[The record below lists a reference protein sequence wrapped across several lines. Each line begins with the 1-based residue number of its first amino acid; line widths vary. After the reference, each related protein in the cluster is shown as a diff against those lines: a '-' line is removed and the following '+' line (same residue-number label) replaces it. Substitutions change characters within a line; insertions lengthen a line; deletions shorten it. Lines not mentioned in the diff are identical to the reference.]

1 MTGRPGVVP
10 VADIDRSA
18 APMGRRIR
26 PARASLVGLLLI
38 VLPPLISLALLAAM
52 GALPVSL
59 PGLPDPG
66 PVTRWGLP
74 LARGLRDGS
83 ASLTIGLLVV
93 AAVALPPASPERAGV
108 LEGPRHR
115 AVRLAA
121 AFGFLWVACGVLMLV
136 LTYSDVA
143 GVRVTSGT
151 GLGGVASF
159 VTDFDLGRALAASTA
174 LSLAA
179 TVLAMVARRPGM
191 LGWAAAVA
199 ACSLLPLALTGH
211 AASAV
216 HHDLAADAQAVH
228 LVSVSVWVGGLAG
241 LLLLRRRL
249 GPSLPVVV
257 RRYSAV
263 AGFAYPLVALSG
275 VGSALAQLD
284 AWSGLAS
291 PYGALL
297 STKVLAFV
305 LLGAAGGVH
314 RRWLLP
320 RLADANRSA
329 RAAFSRLAA
338 AEVALMSVT
347 LGVAAALS
355 VTPHPPEHDG
365 APFPP
370 MLTEGLGSVMPW
382 RLDTLWAPAAVAA
395 IGGYALAVRRL
406 RGRAGKWP
414 VSRTL
419 TWTAGW
425 SVMAVVTSAGPVAD
439 GRTPF
444 SPHTAQLLAI
454 AVGVPFLLA
463 LGAPATLALRTL
475 VSRDDGSRGPREW
488 LLAVAEA
495 RPLTILRYPPL
506 AASIVFISLAGL
518 YYGPLLLRLT
528 GRTHVGD
535 VLVTTHLLLCGYLL
549 ASGVLCVVRDL
560 FGGPGSQPSSP

>member
-1 MTGRPGVVP
+1 MTPRPGVAP
-10 VADIDRSA
+10 MPGIDRSV
-18 APMGRRIR
+18 APTGRRIR
-26 PARASLVGLLLI
+26 PSRASLVALLLL
-38 VLPPLISLALLAAM
+38 VLPPAVSLGQLAAA

-66 PVTRWGLP
+66 AVTRWGLP

-83 ASLTIGLLVV
+83 ASLTIGLLLI
-93 AAVALPPASPERAGV
+93 AAVALPPASPERAGM

-115 AVRLAA
+115 AARLAA
-121 AFGFLWVACGVLMLV
+121 AFGFLWVACGVVMVV

-143 GVRVTSGT
+143 GVRVASGT
-151 GLGGVASF
+151 GLGGVTSF

-174 LSLAA
+174 LSLAT

-199 ACSLLPLALTGH
+199 MCSLLPLAVTGH

-216 HHDLAADAQAVH
+216 HHDLAVDAQAVH

-284 AWSGLAS
+284 AWSGLVS

-297 STKVLAFV
+297 STKALALL

-338 AEVALMSVT
+338 AEVGLMSLT
-347 LGVAAALS
+347 LGVAAALA

-365 APFPP
+365 APFPS
-370 MLTEGLGSVMPW
+370 MLPEGLGSLTLW
-382 RLDTLWAPAAVAA
+382 RLDTLWASAAVAA
-395 IGGYALAVRRL
+395 IGGYTLAVRRL
-406 RGRAGKWP
+406 RGREEKWP

-425 SVMAVVTSAGPVAD
+425 SVMVVVTSAGPAAD
-439 GRTPF
+439 GRMAF
-444 SPHTAQLLAI
+444 NPHVAQLSAI
-454 AVGVPFLLA
+454 ALGVPLLLG

-475 VSRDDGSRGPREW
+475 ASRDDGSRGPREW
-488 LLAVAEA
+488 LLVVAEA
-495 RPLTILRYPPL
+495 RALAMLRYPPL
-506 AASIVFISLAGL
+506 ATSIVFITLAGL
-518 YYGPLLLRLT
+518 SYGPLLQLT
-528 GRTHVGD
+528 ARTHVGE
-535 VLVTTHLLLCGYLL
+535 VVVTTHLLLCGYLL
-549 ASGVLCVVRDL
+549 ASGVIGVVRDR
-560 FGGPGSQPSSP
+560 FGSPRRQPAGP

>member
-1 MTGRPGVVP
+1 MTPRFDVVP
-10 VADIDRSA
+10 VAGTDPSA
-18 APMGRRIR
+18 APTAGRIR
-26 PARASLVGLLLI
+26 PARASLAALLVLM
-38 VLPPLISLALLAAM
+38 LPPVISLGLLAAT
-52 GALPVSL
+52 GALPVPL

-66 PVTRWGLP
+66 AVTRWGLP

-83 ASLTIGLLVV
+83 ASLTIGLLLI
-93 AAVALPPASPERAGV
+93 AAVALPPESPERAGV

-115 AVRLAA
+115 AARLAA
-121 AFGFLWVACGVLMLV
+121 AFGFVWVACGVVMLV

-143 GVRVTSGT
+143 GFPATSGT
-151 GLGGVASF
+151 GLGGVLSF

-174 LSLAA
+174 LSLAT
-179 TVLAMVARRPGM
+179 TVLAMVAGRPGL

-199 ACSLLPLALTGH
+199 MCSLLPLALTGH

-216 HHDLAADAQAVH
+216 HHGLAADAQAVH

-291 PYGALL
+291 PYGLLLSAKALALL
-297 STKVLAFV
+297 

-320 RLADANRSA
+320 RLSDANRSA
-329 RAAFSRLAA
+329 HVAFARLAA
-338 AEVALMSVT
+338 VEVGLMSVT

-355 VTPHPPEHDG
+355 VTPHPPAHDG

-370 MLTEGLGSVMPW
+370 MFPEGLGSMTHW

-395 IGGYALAVRRL
+395 IGGYVLAVRRL
-406 RGRAGKWP
+406 RGRAVKWP

-425 SVMAVVTSAGPVAD
+425 SAMVVVTRAGPVAD
-439 GRTPF
+439 GRSPL
-444 SPHTAQLLAI
+444 SPHGAQLLAI
-454 AVGVPFLLA
+454 ALGAPFLLA
-463 LGAPATLALRTL
+463 LGMPATLALRAL
-475 VSRDDGSRGPREW
+475 ASRDDGSRGPREW
-488 LLAVAEA
+488 LLAVAGA
-495 RPLTILRYPPL
+495 RSLAILRYPPL
-506 AASIVFISLAGL
+506 VASLVVISLAGL
-518 YYGPLLLRLT
+518 YYGPLLQLT
-528 GRTHVGD
+528 ASTHVGD
-535 VLVTTHLLLCGYLL
+535 VVVTALLLLCGYLL
-549 ASGVLCVVRDL
+549 ASGVIGVLRDR
-560 FGGPGSQPSSP
+560 FGPS